1 VGETPPAF
9 SRIISSLRRPDVVKE
24 NNRDMK
30 LSVVIPLLNEEPHL
44 EQTLEAIR
52 RELAAFEGD
61 YELILIDDGSSD
73 GTWKLLQASA
83 NEVGDVRAIRLSRRF
98 GKELAMCAGLERA
111 RGDAVVVMD
120 GDLQHPPRL
129 IPEMV
134 RFWEEEGF
142 DIVEGVKRR
151 RGEESALYRTQAGVY
166 HFLLRALSG
175 IDLRGASDFK
185 LMDRKVLEAW
195 NRMPER
201 SVFFRGMSAWLG
213 FKRKR
218 LTFDVEPRAG
228 GKTAWSALGL
238 VRLAINGITSFS
250 SLPVHIITMM
260 GAVFLCFAL
269 FLGIDSLVQWFRGE
283 AVTGFTT
290 VNLLLLIIG
299 SMLMIGLGIIGEYI
313 SKIYDEV
320 KGRPRYV
327 ISEIAEPRSAG
338 AEPTSPS

>member
-1 VGETPPAF
+1 
-9 SRIISSLRRPDVVKE
+9 
-24 NNRDMK
+24 MK

-44 EQTLEAIR
+44 ERTLEAIR
-52 RELAAFEGD
+52 HELAAFEGD
-61 YELILIDDGSSD
+61 YELVLIDDGSTD
-73 GTWKLLQASA
+73 RTWEFLRASA
-83 NEVGDVRAIRLSRRF
+83 KELGNVRAIRLSRRF

-111 RGDAVVVMD
+111 RGDAVIVMD

-134 RFWEEEGF
+134 RCWEEEGF

-151 RGEESALYRTQAGVY
+151 RGEESTSYRTQAGVY

-185 LMDRKVLEAW
+185 LMDRKVLDAW

-213 FKRKR
+213 FKRKQ
-218 LTFDVEPRAG
+218 LPFDVEPRAG

-250 SLPVHIITMM
+250 SLPVHIITLM
-260 GAVFLCFAL
+260 GAVFLFFAL
-269 FLGIDSLVQWFRGE
+269 ILGIESLVQWFRGE

-327 ISEIAEPRSAG
+327 ISEIEEPRSVG
-338 AEPTSPS
+338 AESTSQSR

>member
-1 VGETPPAF
+1 
-9 SRIISSLRRPDVVKE
+9 
-24 NNRDMK
+24 MK
-30 LSVVIPLLNEEPHL
+30 LSVVIPLLNEEAHL
-44 EQTLEAIR
+44 EKTLEAIR
-52 RELAAFEGD
+52 HELAMFDGD
-61 YELILIDDGSSD
+61 YELVVIDDGSSD
-73 GTWKLLQASA
+73 RTWNLLQGSV
-83 NEVGDVRAIRLSRRF
+83 NEFGDVRAIRLSRRF

-111 RGDAVVVMD
+111 QGDAVVVMD

-134 RFWEEEGF
+134 RYWEDEGF

-151 RGEESALYRTQAGVY
+151 RGEESSLYRAEAGVY
-166 HFLLRALSG
+166 NFLLRALSG

-185 LMDRKVLEAW
+185 LMDRKVLDAW
-195 NRMPER
+195 NLMPER

-213 FKRKR
+213 FRRKR
-218 LTFDVEPRAG
+218 LPFDVEPRAG
-228 GKTAWSALGL
+228 GSTAWSSLGL

-250 SLPVHIITMM
+250 SLPVHIITVM
-260 GAVFLCFAL
+260 GAVFLFFAL
-269 FLGIDSLVQWFRGE
+269 FLGVDSLVQWFRGE

-313 SKIYDEV
+313 AKIYDEV

-327 ISEIAEPRSAG
+327 IAETAEPRAG
-338 AEPTSPS
+338 GTGSVARR

>member
-1 VGETPPAF
+1 
-9 SRIISSLRRPDVVKE
+9 VKE